1 MCAPAISTFYAAIDA
16 GRLTTFPNVTS
27 AQVKQNPP
35 PSYTMV
41 KGHLDQQRANLRS
54 TKLAPPASKFPVSAL
69 TSPEETTDICAPP
82 IDSPSLRT
90 HHLYVNCR
98 PGSGQIYIDQTRHFL
113 IPSTSGNIDMLVLYD
128 YDSNAI
134 LVEHMKNRSGPQIL
148 AAYKL
153 VIDLLT
159 RQGLKLQLQRLD
171 NEASTALK
179 QFMTSVDVDSHLA
192 PPHVHRRKV
201 AERAIRTFK
210 SHFIT
215 CLCGT
220 DKDFPLNLRDRLLPQ
235 ALLTL
240 NLPEALASTPDF
252 PRLARLLGEFAKSCS
267 SVIGYSSR
275 FTLAVGVGLASIKED
290 YLIYSRPHLSL

>member
-1 MCAPAISTFYAAIDA
+1 MCAPAISTFCAAIDA

-41 KGHLDQQRANLRS
+41 KGHPDQQRANLRS

-69 TSPEETTDICAPP
+69 TDICAPP

-113 IPSTSGNIDMLVLYD
+113 IHSTSGNTDMLVLYD

-134 LVEHMKNRSGPQIL
+134 LVEPMKNRSGPQIL

-171 NEASTALK
+171 NKASTALK

-192 PPHVHRRKV
+192 PPHVHRRNV
-201 AERAIRTFK
+201 AE
-210 SHFIT
+210 
-215 CLCGT
+215 
-220 DKDFPLNLRDRLLPQ
+220 
-235 ALLTL
+235 
-240 NLPEALASTPDF
+240 
-252 PRLARLLGEFAKSCS
+252 
-267 SVIGYSSR
+267 
-275 FTLAVGVGLASIKED
+275 
-290 YLIYSRPHLSL
+290 